1 MQVMIQESYTS
12 LHREQTN
19 EGFWNSLNWLCLYF
33 MHMAKRWNARY
44 LHDACCMSNLNLEL
58 FGFHCSKQLSNSPC
72 YKSGFGLYL
81 SDSDESVD
89 STVEKREEQADE
101 WEEEAGLRE
110 QEANSVQMENNE
122 WEENEEE
129 AMEEERYI
137 TVLHNR
143 LRREEFEKVKGIE

>member
-1 MQVMIQESYTS
+1 
-12 LHREQTN
+12 
-19 EGFWNSLNWLCLYF
+19 
-33 MHMAKRWNARY
+33 MAIRWNARY

-110 QEANSVQMENNE
+110 QEANIVHMEKNE
-122 WEENEEE
+122 WEEDEEE
-129 AMEEERYI
+129 VMEEERYI
-137 TVLHNR
+137 IVLHNR
-143 LRREEFEKVKGIE
+143 LRREEFEKVKRLRNSNMWQSRIEIEYSALYVLRKWRLKYDGKSVCV